1 MDSTYENTML
11 YTHTMEALMLRI
23 IACIACS
30 IVLAGCA
37 ATQQTPD
44 HRLDRVYVT
53 LDTTLGEIVVELDP
67 IHAPVSVAN
76 FLHYATRGDYDGTIF
91 HRVVPGFVIQGG
103 GHTPDLV
110 ELPGDDPIINEWQN
124 GLKNSRGSI
133 GMARETDPDS
143 ATRQWYINLADNERL
158 DIGREVSG
166 GAGYAVFGRV
176 GQGMD
181 VVDAIAAVE
190 TYDQE
195 GEGDDV
201 LSNIPVEPIVLRQ
214 VRGEH

>member
-1 MDSTYENTML
+1 
-11 YTHTMEALMLRI
+11 MLRF
-23 IACIACS
+23 IACLACS
-30 IVLAGCA
+30 IVFAGCA
-37 ATQQTPD
+37 VPQRVPD
-44 HRLDRVYVT
+44 RRPDRVYVT
-53 LDTTLGEIVVELDP
+53 LDTTLGDIVIELDP
-67 IHAPVSVAN
+67 VHAPVSTAN
-76 FLHYATRGDYDGTIF
+76 FLHYATRGDYDSTIF

-103 GHTPDLV
+103 GHTPDLA

-124 GLKNSRGSI
+124 GLLNIRGSI
-133 GMARETDPDS
+133 GMAREAEPDS
-143 ATRQWYINLADNERL
+143 ATRQWYINLADNDRL

-176 GQGMD
+176 VQGMD

-201 LSNIPVEPIVLRQ
+201 LSNIPVEAVVLRR
-214 VRGEH
+214 VRDEH

>member
-1 MDSTYENTML
+1 
-11 YTHTMEALMLRI
+11 MLRVT
-23 IACIACS
+23 ACFTLS
-30 IVLAGCA
+30 LLLVGCA
-37 ATQQTPD
+37 STQRWPD
-44 HRLDRVYVT
+44 PVPNREYV
-53 LDTTLGEIVVELDP
+53 LFDTTLGEIVLELDP
-67 IHAPVSVAN
+67 VHAPVSTAN
-76 FLHYATRGDYDGTIF
+76 FLAYAHRGDYDGTVF

-103 GHTPDLV
+103 GHSPDLT
-110 ELPGDDPIINEWQN
+110 ELPGGDPIVNEWQN
-124 GLKNSRGSI
+124 GLKNQRGTI
-133 GMARETDPDS
+133 GMAREAEPDS

-176 GQGMD
+176 VRGME

-201 LSNIPVEPIVLRQ
+201 LHDIPVEPVVLRR
-214 VRGEH
+214 VRRR